1 MATKKKKPT
10 AAEFN
15 TVDVESETQGKA
27 PVAEILS
34 ESDKIQSKAGTLD
47 LSISDEIKQKLDSI
61 DKLMDENAKYAERVS
76 QLQDCIA
83 GYISEIA
90 QLNKKITELSDAE
103 EKTKKLESEIA
114 KLKSMIPNRQQPVR
128 RQTQLTPNCYRR
140 RIIGEYPSWN

>member
-1 MATKKKKPT
+1 M
-10 AAEFN
+10 
-15 TVDVESETQGKA
+15 
-27 PVAEILS
+27 
-34 ESDKIQSKAGTLD
+34 
-47 LSISDEIKQKLDSI
+47 SISDEIKQKLDSI

-90 QLNKKITELSDAE
+90 QLNKKIAELSGAE
-103 EKTKKLESEIA
+103 EKAKKLEAEIV
-114 KLKSMIPNRQQPVR
+114 KLKSMVPNRPPPV

>member
-90 QLNKKITELSDAE
+90 QLNKKIAELSDAE
-103 EKTKKLESEIA
+103 EKAKKLESEIV

-140 RIIGEYPSWN
+140 RVIGEYPSWN

>member
-15 TVDVESETQGKA
+15 TLNVESETQGKA

-61 DKLMDENAKYAERVS
+61 EKLMDENAKYAERVS

-103 EKTKKLESEIA
+103 EKAKKLESEIA
-114 KLKSMIPNRQQPVR
+114 KLKSMMPNRQQPVR

>member
-15 TVDVESETQGKA
+15 TVDVESETSNKA
-27 PVAEILS
+27 PATEILS
-34 ESDKIQSKAGTLD
+34 ESDKIQVKAGTLD

-61 DKLMDENAKYAERVS
+61 DRLMDENAKYAERVS

-90 QLNKKITELSDAE
+90 QLNKKIAELSGAE
-103 EKTKKLESEIA
+103 EKAKKLESEIA
-114 KLKSMIPNRQQPVR
+114 NLKSMIPNRPPPV

>member
-15 TVDVESETQGKA
+15 TVDVESETSDKA
-27 PVAEILS
+27 PATEILS
-34 ESDKIQSKAGTLD
+34 ESDKIQAKAGTLD

-83 GYISEIA
+83 GYISEIT
-90 QLNKKITELSDAE
+90 QLNKKIAELSGAE
-103 EKTKKLESEIA
+103 EKAKKLESEIV
-114 KLKSMIPNRQQPVR
+114 KLKSMIPNRPPPV

>member
-90 QLNKKITELSDAE
+90 QLNKKIAELSDAE
-103 EKTKKLESEIA
+103 EKAKKLESEIA

-140 RIIGEYPSWN
+140 RVIGEYPSWN

>member
-15 TVDVESETQGKA
+15 TVDVESETSDKA
-27 PVAEILS
+27 SVVEILS

-90 QLNKKITELSDAE
+90 
-103 EKTKKLESEIA
+103 
-114 KLKSMIPNRQQPVR
+114 
-128 RQTQLTPNCYRR
+128 
-140 RIIGEYPSWN
+140 

>member
-15 TVDVESETQGKA
+15 TLNVESETQGKA

-103 EKTKKLESEIA
+103 EKAKKLESEIV
-114 KLKSMIPNRQQPVR
+114 KLKSMMPNRQQPVR

>member
-15 TVDVESETQGKA
+15 TLNVESETQGKA

-47 LSISDEIKQKLDSI
+47 LSIADEIKQKLDSI

-103 EKTKKLESEIA
+103 EKAKKLESEIA
-114 KLKSMIPNRQQPVR
+114 KLKSMMPNRQQPVR

>member
-90 QLNKKITELSDAE
+90 QLNKKIAELSDAE
-103 EKTKKLESEIA
+103 EKAKKLESEIV
-114 KLKSMIPNRQQPVR
+114 KLKSMMPNRQQPVR

>member
-15 TVDVESETQGKA
+15 TVDVESETQSKA

-90 QLNKKITELSDAE
+90 KLNKKIAELSDAE
-103 EKTKKLESEIA
+103 EKAKKLESEIV
-114 KLKSMIPNRQQPVR
+114 KLKSMMPNRQQPVR

>member
-15 TVDVESETQGKA
+15 TLNVESETQGKA

-90 QLNKKITELSDAE
+90 QLNKKIAELSDAE
-103 EKTKKLESEIA
+103 EKAKKLESEIA
-114 KLKSMIPNRQQPVR
+114 KLKSMMPNRQQPVR

>member
-1 MATKKKKPT
+1 M
-10 AAEFN
+10 
-15 TVDVESETQGKA
+15 
-27 PVAEILS
+27 
-34 ESDKIQSKAGTLD
+34 
-47 LSISDEIKQKLDSI
+47 SISDEIKQKLDSI

-103 EKTKKLESEIA
+103 EKAKKLESEIA

-128 RQTQLTPNCYRR
+128 RQT
-140 RIIGEYPSWN
+140 

>member
-103 EKTKKLESEIA
+103 EKAKKLESEIA

-140 RIIGEYPSWN
+140 RFIGESPSWN

>member
-15 TVDVESETQGKA
+15 TVDVASETSDKA
-27 PVAEILS
+27 QVAEILS

-90 QLNKKITELSDAE
+90 QLNKKIAELSDAE
-103 EKTKKLESEIA
+103 EKAKKLESEIA
-114 KLKSMIPNRQQPVR
+114 KLKSMIPNRQRPVR

>member
-15 TVDVESETQGKA
+15 TVDVESETLDKA
-27 PVAEILS
+27 PGTEILS
-34 ESDKIQSKAGTLD
+34 ESDKIQIKAGTLD

-90 QLNKKITELSDAE
+90 QLNKKIAELSGVE
-103 EKTKKLESEIA
+103 EKAKKLESEIV
-114 KLKSMIPNRQQPVR
+114 KLKSMVPNRPPPVR
-128 RQTQLTPNCYRR
+128 PTQLTPNCYRR

>member
-15 TVDVESETQGKA
+15 TVDVESETSYKA

-90 QLNKKITELSDAE
+90 QLNKKIAELSAAE
-103 EKTKKLESEIA
+103 EKTKKLESEIV
-114 KLKSMIPNRQQPVR
+114 KLKAMMPTRPQPVR
-128 RQTQLTPNCYRR
+128 QTHLTPNCYRR

>member
-15 TVDVESETQGKA
+15 TLNVESETQGKA

-103 EKTKKLESEIA
+103 EKAKKLESEIA
-114 KLKSMIPNRQQPVR
+114 KLKSMMPNRQQPVR

>member
-90 QLNKKITELSDAE
+90 QLNKKIAERSDAE
-103 EKTKKLESEIA
+103 EKAKKLESEIV
-114 KLKSMIPNRQQPVR
+114 KLKSMMPNRQQPVR

>member
-15 TVDVESETQGKA
+15 TVDVESETQDKA
-27 PVAEILS
+27 QVTEILS

-90 QLNKKITELSDAE
+90 QLNKKIAELSDAE
-103 EKTKKLESEIA
+103 EKAKKLESEIV
-114 KLKSMIPNRQQPVR
+114 KLKSMMPNRQQPVR

>member
-15 TVDVESETQGKA
+15 TVDVESETQDKA

-103 EKTKKLESEIA
+103 EKAKKLESEIA
-114 KLKSMIPNRQQPVR
+114 NLKSMIPNRQQPVR

>member
-103 EKTKKLESEIA
+103 EKAKKLESEIA

-128 RQTQLTPNCYRR
+128 RQIQLTPNCYRR

>member
-15 TVDVESETQGKA
+15 TVDVESETQSKA

-47 LSISDEIKQKLDSI
+47 LSISEEIKQKLDSI

-90 QLNKKITELSDAE
+90 QLNKKIAELSDAE
-103 EKTKKLESEIA
+103 EKAKKLESEIV
-114 KLKSMIPNRQQPVR
+114 KLKSMMPNRQQPVR

>member
-15 TVDVESETQGKA
+15 TVDVESETQDKA

-47 LSISDEIKQKLDSI
+47 LSISEEIKQKLDSI

-103 EKTKKLESEIA
+103 EKAKKLESEIA
-114 KLKSMIPNRQQPVR
+114 KLKAMIQNHQQPVR

>member
-15 TVDVESETQGKA
+15 TVDVESETQDKA
-27 PVAEILS
+27 QVAEMLS

-90 QLNKKITELSDAE
+90 QLNKKIAELSDAE
-103 EKTKKLESEIA
+103 EKAKKLESEIV

-140 RIIGEYPSWN
+140 RVIGEYPSWN

>member
-15 TVDVESETQGKA
+15 TVDVESENSDKA
-27 PVAEILS
+27 SVAEILS

-90 QLNKKITELSDAE
+90 QLNKKIAELSAAE
-103 EKTKKLESEIA
+103 EKTKKLESEIV
-114 KLKSMIPNRQQPVR
+114 KLKAMMPTRPQPVR
-128 RQTQLTPNCYRR
+128 QTHLTPNCYRR

>member
-103 EKTKKLESEIA
+103 EKAKKLESEIA
-114 KLKSMIPNRQQPVR
+114 KLKSMMPNRQQPVR

>member
-15 TVDVESETQGKA
+15 TVDVESETQSKA

-90 QLNKKITELSDAE
+90 QLNKKIAELSDAE
-103 EKTKKLESEIA
+103 EKAKKLESEIV
-114 KLKSMIPNRQQPVR
+114 KLKSMMPNRQQPVR

>member
-15 TVDVESETQGKA
+15 TVDVESETQDKA
-27 PVAEILS
+27 QVTEILS

-103 EKTKKLESEIA
+103 EKAKKLESEIA
-114 KLKSMIPNRQQPVR
+114 KLKSMIPNNQQPVR
-128 RQTQLTPNCYRR
+128 HQTQLTPNCYRR

>member
-90 QLNKKITELSDAE
+90 QLNKKITELSDAD
-103 EKTKKLESEIA
+103 EKAKKLESEIA

>member
-103 EKTKKLESEIA
+103 EKAKKLESEIA

>member
-15 TVDVESETQGKA
+15 TVDVESETQDKA
-27 PVAEILS
+27 PVTEILS

-90 QLNKKITELSDAE
+90 QLNKKIAELSDAE
-103 EKTKKLESEIA
+103 EKAKKLESEIV

>member
-15 TVDVESETQGKA
+15 TVDVESEISDKA
-27 PVAEILS
+27 PVTEILS
-34 ESDKIQSKAGTLD
+34 ESDKIQVKAGTLD

-90 QLNKKITELSDAE
+90 QLNKKIAELSGAE
-103 EKTKKLESEIA
+103 EKAKKLESKIVE
-114 KLKSMIPNRQQPVR
+114 LKSMIPNSPPPV

>member
-90 QLNKKITELSDAE
+90 QLNKKIAELSDAE
-103 EKTKKLESEIA
+103 EKTKKLESEIV
-114 KLKSMIPNRQQPVR
+114 KLKSMIPTRQQPVH
-128 RQTQLTPNCYRR
+128 QTHLTPNCYRR

>member
-103 EKTKKLESEIA
+103 EKAKKLESEIV

>member
-15 TVDVESETQGKA
+15 TVDVESETQSKA

-83 GYISEIA
+83 GHISEIA
-90 QLNKKITELSDAE
+90 QLNKKIAELSDAE
-103 EKTKKLESEIA
+103 EKAKKLESEIA
-114 KLKSMIPNRQQPVR
+114 KLKSMMPNRQQPVR